1 MSCNILLT
9 DMVAS
14 VQAHVRH
21 SKRLDS
27 IYKLAAPV
35 SMQQNTEKEGK
46 IMKIA
51 IFAKRKTKN
60 DEKKTPF
67 YIYLSSLTNKETGEV
82 MPVRVKFRDEC
93 GKPDP
98 NKCPMFIQFD
108 KKNANLQLE
117 TYVTDDGEERT
128 VRNLWI
134 AKWDNAGE
142 YVDTSLDEFE

>member
-1 MSCNILLT
+1 MSFNIPLT
-9 DMVAS
+9 DMVTS
-14 VQAHVRH
+14 VQAIVRH

-27 IYKLAAPV
+27 VYKLAAPV
-35 SMQQNTEKEGK
+35 SINTEKEGN

-51 IFAKRKTKN
+51 VFAKRKTKN

-67 YIYLSSLTNKETGEV
+67 YIYLSSLTNKETGET

-98 NKCPMFIQFD
+98 SKCPMFITFD

-134 AKWDNAGE
+134 AKWTNAGE

>member
-1 MSCNILLT
+1 MSCNIPLT
-9 DMVAS
+9 DMVIS
-14 VQAHVRH
+14 VQARVRH

-35 SMQQNTEKEGK
+35 SQNTEKEK

-67 YIYLSSLTNKETGEV
+67 YIYLSSLTNKETGEI

-98 NKCPMFIQFD
+98 NKCPMFISFD

-117 TYVTDDGEERT
+117 TYVTDEGEERT

-134 AKWDNAGE
+134 AKWSNAGE

>member
-1 MSCNILLT
+1 MNFNIPLT
-9 DMVAS
+9 DMVTS
-14 VQAHVRH
+14 VQAIVRH

-27 IYKLAAPV
+27 VYKLAAPV
-35 SMQQNTEKEGK
+35 STNTEKEGN

-51 IFAKRKTKN
+51 VFAKRKTKN

-67 YIYLSSLTNKETGEV
+67 YIYLSSLKNKETGET

-98 NKCPMFIQFD
+98 NKCPMCIQFD

-134 AKWDNAGE
+134 AKWANAGE